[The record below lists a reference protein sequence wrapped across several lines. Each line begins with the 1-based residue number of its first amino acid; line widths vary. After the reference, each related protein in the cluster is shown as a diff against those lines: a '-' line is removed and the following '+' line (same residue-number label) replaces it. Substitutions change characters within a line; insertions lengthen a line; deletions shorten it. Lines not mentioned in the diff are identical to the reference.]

1 MLQSGVK
8 FCGNTLT
15 EFSLPAEIVAG
26 LSGHAADAAATYEM
40 LSDDVPGLQR
50 KMPAAIFDDEYAIV
64 ATRFPVHPA
73 ETAISL
79 SPKVYLLE
87 VTVK

>member
-1 MLQSGVK
+1 
-8 FCGNTLT
+8 
-15 EFSLPAEIVAG
+15 
-26 LSGHAADAAATYEM
+26 
-40 LSDDVPGLQR
+40 
-50 KMPAAIFDDEYAIV
+50 MPAAIFDDEYAIV